1 LQRALQAA
9 FFAEDFFTA
18 ALGYS
23 IVASVP
29 VCEFAKIAANSSS
42 FQFGSLRALQHTKTW
57 LGALDGVHDAGLAV
71 ARTFDGRI
79 THCEDRFQIP
89 LLRYVLECRS
99 TTAEAIETMSRIP
112 VQMVNDVMVLG
123 VRGDHAPAGG
133 TPYCWPDR
141 RHWTL

>member
-1 LQRALQAA
+1 MR
-9 FFAEDFFTA
+9 FCKDRRKPIIF
-18 ALGYS
+18 S
-23 IVASVP
+23 ILE
-29 VCEFAKIAANSSS
+29 VCGHCNI
-42 FQFGSLRALQHTKTW
+42 RTW

-112 VQMVNDVMVLG
+112 VQMANDVMVLG

-141 RHWTL
+141 PHWTL